1 MTNLANL
8 TTKLYD
14 LEDHLNSEKANSYV
28 YNAFLGKKN
37 DISENLTDNISK
49 YNLSELIDFRKVVF
63 EKNISLNIK
72 KKVPLISKFKFQ
84 KLGEICDVR
93 DGTHDSPKFV
103 QQGYPL
109 VTSKNIT
116 SGKLDLNGVKY
127 ISEKDYNEINK
138 RSLVE
143 KGDIIY
149 AMIGTV
155 GSPVIIDIE
164 PNFAIKNVAL
174 FKFRDNKILL
184 NKYLKEVLEY
194 ETVQSQIDYELKG
207 SNRSFVSLTILRN
220 LQIPLPTIIE
230 QKLIIKEIESLEKEQ
245 IALNDKIAKLK
256 SIISSKYEVVKSN
269 AIKSVRLN
277 DKSQFS
283 VSIGKRVL
291 KSEVTKGIGI
301 PIYSANV
308 FVPFGQID
316 KKLITDF
323 SFPSILWGID
333 GDWMVNVIPE
343 NKPFY
348 PTDHCGVLQIKNK
361 QISPYYL
368 ALALE
373 QIGIEKRF
381 SRTFRASSGRI
392 KEIRIDLPEEN
403 HLELFN
409 KEVVE
414 IYAQITEIETELASM
429 SMKKKQILKKHIE

>member
-1 MTNLANL
+1 M
-8 TTKLYD
+8 
-14 LEDHLNSEKANSYV
+14 
-28 YNAFLGKKN
+28 
-37 DISENLTDNISK
+37 
-49 YNLSELIDFRKVVF
+49 
-63 EKNISLNIK
+63 
-72 KKVPLISKFKFQ
+72 
-84 KLGEICDVR
+84 R

-256 SIISSKYEVVKSN
+256 SI
-269 AIKSVRLN
+269 
-277 DKSQFS
+277 
-283 VSIGKRVL
+283 
-291 KSEVTKGIGI
+291 
-301 PIYSANV
+301 
-308 FVPFGQID
+308 
-316 KKLITDF
+316 
-323 SFPSILWGID
+323 
-333 GDWMVNVIPE
+333 
-343 NKPFY
+343 
-348 PTDHCGVLQIKNK
+348 
-361 QISPYYL
+361 
-368 ALALE
+368 
-373 QIGIEKRF
+373 
-381 SRTFRASSGRI
+381 
-392 KEIRIDLPEEN
+392 
-403 HLELFN
+403 
-409 KEVVE
+409 
-414 IYAQITEIETELASM
+414 
-429 SMKKKQILKKHIE
+429 